1 MRASVSNGTSEQHEV
16 ITILENFELR
26 LNVIIEIIFFKR
38 REKTDTS
45 FDDLTILQTTAAWKN
60 MLKLIFYIE
69 FYLIST
75 II

>member
-1 MRASVSNGTSEQHEV
+1 MRASVSNGTSKQHEV

-45 FDDLTILQTTAAWKN
+45 FDDLTIFQ
-60 MLKLIFYIE
+60 
-69 FYLIST
+69 ISSVEKYA
-75 II
+75 